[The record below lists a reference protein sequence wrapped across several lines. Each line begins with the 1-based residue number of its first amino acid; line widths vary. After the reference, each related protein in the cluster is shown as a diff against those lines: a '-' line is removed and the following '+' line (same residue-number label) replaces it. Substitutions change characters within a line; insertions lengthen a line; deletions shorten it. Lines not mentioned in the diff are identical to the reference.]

1 MNVKKC
7 ELLNLKIIIFILLS
21 SFILGGCAVGTTEL
35 VVSHNELNKV
45 QNKRAG
51 NLLVKKFTDSRK
63 DTNYIGNKRN
73 GFGMVLGHVGLH
85 DGENLES
92 ILTSYFAEAL
102 QESGYSVT
110 IFNEKTNDDIS
121 ERNYDAVIEGDIIE
135 FWMDLYMAVWHKV
148 KVNIKAVNPA
158 NNATLWENQISGAE
172 KRVLWVGATGEY
184 ERIIREAITITLNR
198 ALEEFTDEEFYTA
211 ITKKE

>member
-1 MNVKKC
+1 MNVKTSEAMK
-7 ELLNLKIIIFILLS
+7 LKNIIFILLI
-21 SFILGGCAVGTTEL
+21 SFLLGGCAVGTTEL
-35 VVSHNELNKV
+35 VIGHNELNTV
-45 QNKRAG
+45 QDKKAG
-51 NLLVKKFTDSRK
+51 SLLVKEFTDSRK

-73 GFGMVLGHVGLH
+73 GFGMVLGHVGLQ

-110 IFNEKTNDDIS
+110 VSSGEKNDGTS
-121 ERNYDAVIEGDIIE
+121 EKNYDAVIEGDIIE

-148 KVNIKAVNPA
+148 KVDIKAVNPA
-158 NNATLWENQISGAE
+158 DDAILWENQISGSE

-184 ERIIREAITITLNR
+184 ERIIREAITKTLNK
-198 ALEEFTDEEFYTA
+198 ALEEFTGEEFYTS
-211 ITKKE
+211 ITKKQ